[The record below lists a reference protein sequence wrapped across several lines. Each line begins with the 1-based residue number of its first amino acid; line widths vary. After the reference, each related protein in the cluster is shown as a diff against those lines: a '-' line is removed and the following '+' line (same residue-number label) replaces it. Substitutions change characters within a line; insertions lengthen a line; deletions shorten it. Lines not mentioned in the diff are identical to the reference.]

1 MCLSGEGPKSG
12 MGLTWS
18 VTFSLVTTA
27 TTPGTASAAEVSML
41 TILAW
46 AMVLRATATS
56 SMFGTS

>member
-18 VTFSLVTTA
+18 VTLLLVTMA
-27 TTPGTASAAEVSML
+27 TTPGTASAAVVSML
-41 TILAW
+41 RMRAW